1 MKFPLIL
8 SLLSAGVLPL
18 VAQGPDPFG
27 VGGLLGGG
35 AKAEAGPEV
44 KASLVAAADGVVP
57 GGTVTVALKLEHAAH
72 WHTYWVNPGLGTAT
86 TIRWTLPEGFS
97 AGPIVWPMPEAL
109 ETEVGNQHVYGGTV
123 YLLTE
128 IRVPA
133 GLKAGET
140 VTPGERKSSRPRS
153 KTSSSSSTLFT

>member
-35 AKAEAGPEV
+35 ARAAAGPEV
-44 KASLVAAADGVVP
+44 KASLVAATDGVVP

-86 TIRWTLPEGFS
+86 TIRWTLPEAFS
-97 AGPIVWPMPEAL
+97 AGPIVWFLRRWRLRLGISMCTGARC
-109 ETEVGNQHVYGGTV
+109 
-123 YLLTE
+123 
-128 IRVPA
+128 IC
-133 GLKAGET
+133 
-140 VTPGERKSSRPRS
+140 
-153 KTSSSSSTLFT
+153 